1 MAGST
6 AGWWPSDRDRFPP
19 RFLLPPSLQTHNCI
33 ISTHLVS
40 ATVPLDIPRPL
51 FLSLS
56 LPFPPTL
63 PPSPPS
69 CLFLSLSFSL
79 SSLSADPPLTSFSIR
94 PDARLRTCAS
104 LVSSRSSDRPA
115 GRPFLSLYH
124 HISPSPLVFRTKELP
139 HARNG
144 SPPSSFFVSSPLL
157 SITPMRCSSL
167 AYTILPLALNNVHLL
182 LSFSLSHLVKQRS
195 CRVFASSFFLLPF
208 LFLLAVPPPSFRS
221 LHFLYIS

>member
-1 MAGST
+1 MTGTGSLRGSSFRLPCKRTT
-6 AGWWPSDRDRFPP
+6 ASSRLTSSP
-19 RFLLPPSLQTHNCI
+19 PPSP
-33 ISTHLVS
+33 STSLVRS
-40 ATVPLDIPRPL
+40 FFL

-56 LPFPPTL
+56 LLLCP
-63 PPSPPS
+63 PPS
-69 CLFLSLSFSL
+69 CLILSLSFSL

-115 GRPFLSLYH
+115 GRPLLSLYH

-167 AYTILPLALNNVHLL
+167 ACTFCHSRSTTFI
-182 LSFSLSHLVKQRS
+182 SSSL
-195 CRVFASSFFLLPF
+195 F
-208 LFLLAVPPPSFRS
+208 LFLTS
-221 LHFLYIS
+221 